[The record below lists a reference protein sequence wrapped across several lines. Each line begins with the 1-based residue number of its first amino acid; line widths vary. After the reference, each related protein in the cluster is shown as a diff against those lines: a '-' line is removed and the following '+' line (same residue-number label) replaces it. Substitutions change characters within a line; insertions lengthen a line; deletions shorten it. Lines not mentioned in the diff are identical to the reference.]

1 MVIEALEI
9 FQFGFMQRAIIAGI
23 AVATISSV
31 IGLFLV
37 LKKHSLFG
45 DAMSHV
51 AFGGLSLGLF
61 LNLYPIW
68 TAFIFTV
75 LAGLGIAKL
84 RDSITIPPDSAVA
97 IVLSSGLA
105 IGVVL
110 VSLSGGFSLDLFS
123 FLFGS
128 ILLISSQDTIIIV
141 IVSIFVLSIMSIIYR
156 RLMYITFDDKQAAV
170 SGINVKLINYLF
182 IVLSAV
188 TVVTSIRLAGV
199 LLISALIVL
208 PNVTAMLFGAGFKTT
223 ALISISTSISSVVFG
238 IIASYIANITPAG
251 SIVLASLCIFIG
263 SILVRWIIR
272 SVRSRNDRRINN
284 TIVEKSV
291 KAEEH

>member
-1 MVIEALEI
+1 MTILEI
-9 FQFGFMQRAIIAGI
+9 IEFGFMQRALIAGI
-23 AVATISSV
+23 AVATICSV

-75 LAGLGIAKL
+75 LAGLGITKL
-84 RDSITIPPDSAVA
+84 RDSVMIPPDSAVA
-97 IVLSSGLA
+97 ILLSAGLA

-110 VSLSGGFSLDLFS
+110 VSLSGGFSLNLYS

-128 ILLISSQDTIIIV
+128 ILLVSSQDTIMIV
-141 IVSIFVLSIMSIIYR
+141 IVSIFVLSIMYMIYR

-170 SGINVKLINYLF
+170 SGINVKLVNYLF
-182 IVLSAV
+182 IVLAAV
-188 TVVTSIRLAGV
+188 TVVTSIRLVGV

-208 PNVTAMLFGAGFKTT
+208 PNITAMLFGLGFKKT
-223 ALISISTSISSVVFG
+223 ALISITISIGSVLFG

-251 SIVLASLCIFIG
+251 SIVLINVGVFLASIMMRG
-263 SILVRWIIR
+263 IIR
-272 SVRSRNDRRINN
+272 SVRS
-284 TIVEKSV
+284 KSDTQI
-291 KAEEH
+291 KNA

>member
-1 MVIEALEI
+1 MPIEAIEI
-9 FQFGFMQRAIIAGI
+9 LQFGFMQRAIIAGI

-75 LAGLGIAKL
+75 LAGLGITKL

-97 IVLSSGLA
+97 ILLSSGLA

-110 VSLSGGFSLDLFS
+110 VSISGGFSLDLFS

-128 ILLISSQDTIIIV
+128 ILLVSSQDALIIV
-141 IVSIFVLSIMSIIYR
+141 IASIFVLSIMSIIYR

-188 TVVTSIRLAGV
+188 TVVTSIRLVGV

-208 PNVTAMLFGAGFKTT
+208 PNITAMLFGLGFKRT
-223 ALISISTSISSVVFG
+223 ALISISLSIGSVVFG
-238 IIASYIANITPAG
+238 IIGSYIANISPAG
-251 SIVLASLCIFIG
+251 SIVLVNVGVLIG
-263 SILVRWIIR
+263 SILMRWTFRSIR
-272 SVRSRNDRRINN
+272 SKNMRRFNN
-284 TIVEKSV
+284 TEKSSV
-291 KAEEH
+291 SLDN